1 MANASKTAIVTMA
14 LLLGGCHQL
23 MAQGDADSVSLRP
36 SFGLD
41 YTSEL
46 QTDFSRAKWNNILQL
61 RADVPLSRKF
71 SFHVASSSF
80 VTTNEEYLADDL
92 QGFSNIDSWNI
103 PFTFMVAGFTWH
115 INDRHS
121 LFASIRRIDE
131 DYFWGVQAS
140 IYNGMASDELTGR
153 YNMFRVCPKSDG
165 VLVFSQVE
173 YRHQE
178 SRYGIGAS
186 LFESETWEEE
196 WKPYPSLW
204 AYVEQKLSP
213 GLTLLAAYSHAFDS
227 DEICKNFCGLG
238 ATYTYKKLDVG
249 LFSDYTRIIG
259 IDEWA
264 TELTCNIHL
273 TDFLSLQPA
282 FHLIKTEENSKKVRY
297 ALNDCF
303 LIFWFR
309 FFYKYQAL
317 VENKALKAL
326 GDIIKRDYSG
336 VSGLMMERYFMKK
349 FQEEGRYIVGKWW
362 DRKGD
367 NEIDLIVVDIIEK
380 EAWIYELK
388 KQGYRYKEDAFREK
402 VDKVLEQTPELRKM
416 TIHVGSLSLEDM

>member
-1 MANASKTAIVTMA
+1 MVMANASKTAIVTMA

-46 QTDFSRAKWNNILQL
+46 QTDFNRAKWNNLLQL

-80 VTTNEEYLADDL
+80 VTTNEDYLADDL

-121 LFASIRRIDE
+121 LFAGIRRIDE
-131 DYFWGVQAS
+131 DYFCSDAHALFTNSSCGGYPTITFNYPVAIYPVSAMGIHYAYDSENLGVQAS

-153 YNMFRVCPKSDG
+153 YNMFRVCPQSDG

-186 LFESETWEEE
+186 LFECEMWEEDE

-204 AYVEQKLSP
+204 AYVEQRLTP

-249 LFSDYTRIIG
+249 LFSDYTSIIG

-282 FHLIKTEENSKKVRY
+282 FHLIKTGDETNY
-297 ALNDCF
+297 LGALRVN
-303 LIFWFR
+303 I
-309 FFYKYQAL
+309 
-317 VENKALKAL
+317 
-326 GDIIKRDYSG
+326 
-336 VSGLMMERYFMKK
+336 
-349 FQEEGRYIVGKWW
+349 
-362 DRKGD
+362 
-367 NEIDLIVVDIIEK
+367 
-380 EAWIYELK
+380 
-388 KQGYRYKEDAFREK
+388 
-402 VDKVLEQTPELRKM
+402 
-416 TIHVGSLSLEDM
+416 SL

>member
-1 MANASKTAIVTMA
+1 MSMATANASKTAIVTMA

-46 QTDFSRAKWNNILQL
+46 QTDFNCAKWNNLLQL

-80 VTTNEEYLADDL
+80 VTTNEDYLADDL

-121 LFASIRRIDE
+121 LFAGIRRIDE
-131 DYFWGVQAS
+131 DYFCSDAHALFTNSSCGGYPTITFNYPVAIYPVSAMGIHYAYDSENLGVQAS

-153 YNMFRVCPKSDG
+153 YNMFRVCPQSDG

-178 SRYGIGAS
+178 SHYGIGAS
-186 LFESETWEEE
+186 LFECEMWEEDE

-204 AYVEQKLSP
+204 AYVE
-213 GLTLLAAYSHAFDS
+213 
-227 DEICKNFCGLG
+227 
-238 ATYTYKKLDVG
+238 
-249 LFSDYTRIIG
+249 
-259 IDEWA
+259 
-264 TELTCNIHL
+264 
-273 TDFLSLQPA
+273 
-282 FHLIKTEENSKKVRY
+282 
-297 ALNDCF
+297 
-303 LIFWFR
+303 
-309 FFYKYQAL
+309 
-317 VENKALKAL
+317 
-326 GDIIKRDYSG
+326 
-336 VSGLMMERYFMKK
+336 
-349 FQEEGRYIVGKWW
+349 
-362 DRKGD
+362 
-367 NEIDLIVVDIIEK
+367 
-380 EAWIYELK
+380 
-388 KQGYRYKEDAFREK
+388 
-402 VDKVLEQTPELRKM
+402 
-416 TIHVGSLSLEDM
+416 

>member
-1 MANASKTAIVTMA
+1 
-14 LLLGGCHQL
+14 
-23 MAQGDADSVSLRP
+23 
-36 SFGLD
+36 
-41 YTSEL
+41 
-46 QTDFSRAKWNNILQL
+46 
-61 RADVPLSRKF
+61 
-71 SFHVASSSF
+71 
-80 VTTNEEYLADDL
+80 
-92 QGFSNIDSWNI
+92 
-103 PFTFMVAGFTWH
+103 MVAGFTWH

-121 LFASIRRIDE
+121 LFAGIRRIDE

-282 FHLIKTEENSKKVRY
+282 FHLIKTGEETNY
-297 ALNDCF
+297 LGALRVN
-303 LIFWFR
+303 
-309 FFYKYQAL
+309 
-317 VENKALKAL
+317 
-326 GDIIKRDYSG
+326 
-336 VSGLMMERYFMKK
+336 VSL
-349 FQEEGRYIVGKWW
+349 
-362 DRKGD
+362 
-367 NEIDLIVVDIIEK
+367 
-380 EAWIYELK
+380 
-388 KQGYRYKEDAFREK
+388 
-402 VDKVLEQTPELRKM
+402 
-416 TIHVGSLSLEDM
+416 